1 MQRNRS
7 EFREQVRRRTYGG
20 AKISEMQALVLPVR
34 ITERIFQAEQEG
46 RGTAEFVRERAHEGN
61 RAPAPDEHS
70 LPAEARGFGARV
82 LWTLHDFYALCPQG
96 GGPQGPTAP
105 CEASWSMGQGASE
118 LGSAAARSVPAPFPC
133 CSR

>member
-61 RAPAPDEHS
+61 RTPAADED
-70 LPAEARGFGARV
+70 R
-82 LWTLHDFYALCPQG
+82 
-96 GGPQGPTAP
+96 
-105 CEASWSMGQGASE
+105 
-118 LGSAAARSVPAPFPC
+118 
-133 CSR
+133 